1 MPGKGR
7 RVASRQAQV
16 GRKRRRQTR
25 GPSGVP
31 ASGSGTAIAEQDE
44 TTEGATEGAAGV
56 AQATSPAARV
66 RASAV
71 PAAAP
76 SIVPNAGRIRGDR
89 PAATNYVKAEVVR
102 ISIMAGTL
110 TAVLILI
117 SVFI

>member
-7 RVASRQAQV
+7 RIASRQAQV
-16 GRKRRRQTR
+16 GRRRRRQLR
-25 GPSGVP
+25 GSSGAP
-31 ASGSGTAIAEQDE
+31 EAGSGTAIAEQDE
-44 TTEGATEGAAGV
+44 TAEGATEGATGI

-66 RASAV
+66 RQPAA

-76 SIVPNAGRIRGDR
+76 SIVPNTARIRGDR
-89 PAATNYVKAEVVR
+89 PAATNYVKAEVIR
-102 ISIMAGTL
+102 ILIMAGTL

>member
-16 GRKRRRQTR
+16 GRKRRRQLR

-31 ASGSGTAIAEQDE
+31 VAGSGTAIAEQE
-44 TTEGATEGAAGV
+44 EAAEGAAVV
-56 AQATSPAARV
+56 AEMTSPAARI
-66 RASAV
+66 RQPAAPAAV
-71 PAAAP
+71 PSSAP
-76 SIVPNAGRIRGDR
+76 VPARLRGER

-102 ISIMAGTL
+102 ILIMAGTL

>member
-16 GRKRRRQTR
+16 GRKRRRQLR

-31 ASGSGTAIAEQDE
+31 EAGSGTAVAEQE
-44 TTEGATEGAAGV
+44 EATEGAAGV
-56 AQATSPAARV
+56 TSPASRV
-66 RASAV
+66 RQPAAS
-71 PAAAP
+71 AAAP
-76 SIVPNAGRIRGDR
+76 SNAPIPARLRGER

-102 ISIMAGTL
+102 ILIMAGTL

-117 SVFI
+117 SFFL

>member
-16 GRKRRRQTR
+16 GRKRRRQIR

-31 ASGSGTAIAEQDE
+31 EAGSGTAIAEQDE
-44 TTEGATEGAAGV
+44 TAEGAAVV
-56 AQATSPAARV
+56 AEMASPVARV
-66 RASAV
+66 RQPAP
-71 PAAAP
+71 PAATSSNAP
-76 SIVPNAGRIRGDR
+76 IPARLRGDR

-102 ISIMAGTL
+102 ILIMAGTL

-117 SVFI
+117 SFFL

>member
-16 GRKRRRQTR
+16 GRKRRRQVR

-31 ASGSGTAIAEQDE
+31 EAGAGTAIAEQE
-44 TTEGATEGAAGV
+44 EAAEGAAVV
-56 AQATSPAARV
+56 AEVTSPAA
-66 RASAV
+66 
-71 PAAAP
+71 AAAAAIP
-76 SIVPNAGRIRGDR
+76 SRAPNPARIRGER
-89 PAATNYVKAEVVR
+89 PAATNYVRAEVIR

-117 SVFI
+117 SVFL

>member
-16 GRKRRRQTR
+16 GRKRRRQLR

-31 ASGSGTAIAEQDE
+31 EAGSGTAIAEQDE
-44 TTEGATEGAAGV
+44 AAEGAAVV
-56 AQATSPAARV
+56 ADVTSPVARV
-66 RASAV
+66 RQ
-71 PAAAP
+71 PAAPAAMSGNAP
-76 SIVPNAGRIRGDR
+76 IPARLRGDR

-102 ISIMAGTL
+102 ILIMAGTL

-117 SVFI
+117 SFFL

>member
-16 GRKRRRQTR
+16 GRKRRRQIR

-31 ASGSGTAIAEQDE
+31 EAGSGTAIAEQDE
-44 TTEGATEGAAGV
+44 TAEGAAVVAGV
-56 AQATSPAARV
+56 TSPAARV
-66 RASAV
+66 RQ
-71 PAAAP
+71 PAAPVAMSSNSP
-76 SIVPNAGRIRGDR
+76 IPARLRGDR

-102 ISIMAGTL
+102 ILIMAGTL

-117 SVFI
+117 SFFL

>member
-16 GRKRRRQTR
+16 GRKRRRQVR

-31 ASGSGTAIAEQDE
+31 VAGSGIAIAEQE
-44 TTEGATEGAAGV
+44 EAAEGV
-56 AQATSPAARV
+56 AVVSGGTSPAARV
-66 RASAV
+66 RPAAA

-76 SIVPNAGRIRGDR
+76 SNVSNPARIRGER
-89 PAATNYVKAEVVR
+89 PAASNYVKAEVTR
-102 ISIMAGTL
+102 ILIMAGTL